1 MLRGTFY
8 YYLVILVLSPGQ
20 DIIYRVYRDIFLM
33 GGGGQRGK
41 DSSIVDEESLQVT

>member
-33 GGGGQRGK
+33 GGGQRGK